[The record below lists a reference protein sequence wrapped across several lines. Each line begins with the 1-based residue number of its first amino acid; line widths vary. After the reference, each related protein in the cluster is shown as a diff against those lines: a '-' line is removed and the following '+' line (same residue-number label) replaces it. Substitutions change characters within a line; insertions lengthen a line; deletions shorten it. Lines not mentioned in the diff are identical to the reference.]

1 MTSACLKD
9 LFLFCL
15 FNALAGVIVLHV
27 EIRKANVKKK
37 CLGLQL
43 ITRELISKFWNIFWG
58 ILKVSNWLCGD

>member
-43 ITRELISKFWNIFWG
+43 ITRELISKF
-58 ILKVSNWLCGD
+58 